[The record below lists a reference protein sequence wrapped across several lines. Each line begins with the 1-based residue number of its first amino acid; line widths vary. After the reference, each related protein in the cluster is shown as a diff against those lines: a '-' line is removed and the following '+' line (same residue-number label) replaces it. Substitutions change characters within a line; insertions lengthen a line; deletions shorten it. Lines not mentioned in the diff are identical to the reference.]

1 MTGATIL
8 RRGSWRVWLLAA
20 RLPTL
25 TVSVS
30 AVLVGT
36 GAAIGGAAAQ
46 ALPALA
52 ALVVAVAIQVG
63 TNYHNDASDYLH
75 GADTKERRGPTRATA
90 AGLLPASRVLGGAY
104 ICFGIAALAGLY
116 LALLHG
122 WLILLVGV
130 LSIAAGIAY
139 TATPFRLGY
148 RGLGDLFVFIFFGV
162 VAVVGTDYVQTGA
175 IRTAA
180 VLASVPVGLLATAV
194 LVVNNL
200 RDLDTDR
207 AAGKR
212 TLAVRLGPGM
222 TRAQYG
228 ICLIAAL
235 MMPGIMRL
243 DEMVGSWF
251 WAPWLTVPQAA
262 YLIAVVATRSDGP
275 ALIRALKGTAQLLLL
290 FSLLFALALGHGPA

>member
-1 MTGATIL
+1 M
-8 RRGSWRVWLLAA
+8 AA

-36 GAAIGGAAAQ
+36 GAAIGAETAQ
-46 ALPALA
+46 ILPALA
-52 ALVVAVAIQVG
+52 ALLVAVAIQVG

-75 GADTKERRGPTRATA
+75 GVDTSERRGPTRATA

-104 ICFGIAALAGLY
+104 VCFGIAALAGLY

-122 WLILLVGV
+122 WLILLVGG

-162 VAVVGTDYVQTGA
+162 VAVVGTDYVQSGA
-175 IRTAA
+175 IRTAT
-180 VLASVPVGLLATAV
+180 VLASIPVGLLATAV

-207 AAGKR
+207 ATGKR
-212 TLAVRLGPGM
+212 TLAVRLGPGV
-222 TRAQYG
+222 TRVQYG

-235 MMPGIMRL
+235 TMPGILRL
-243 DEMVGSWF
+243 EGMVGAWF

-262 YLIAVVATRSDGP
+262 YLIALVATRSDGL
-275 ALIRALKGTAQLLLL
+275 ALIRALKGTAQFLLL
-290 FSLLFALALGHGPA
+290 FSLLFALALAHGPA

>member
-1 MTGATIL
+1 M
-8 RRGSWRVWLLAA
+8 AA
-20 RLPTL
+20 RVPTL

-36 GAAIGGAAAQ
+36 GAAIGAETARP
-46 ALPALA
+46 LPALA

-63 TNYHNDASDYLH
+63 TNYHNDASDFLH
-75 GADTKERRGPTRATA
+75 GVDTNERRGPTRATA

-104 ICFGIAALAGLY
+104 VCFGIAALTGLY

-122 WLILLVGV
+122 WLVLLVGG

-148 RGLGDLFVFIFFGV
+148 RGLGDLFVFIFFGI
-162 VAVVGTDYVQTGA
+162 VAVVGTDYLQSGA
-175 IRTAA
+175 IRTVA
-180 VLASVPVGLLATAV
+180 VLASIPVGLLATAV

-207 AAGKR
+207 ATGKR
-212 TLAVRLGPGM
+212 TLAVRLGPGV
-222 TRAQYG
+222 TRVQYG
-228 ICLIAAL
+228 SCLIAAL
-235 MMPGIMRL
+235 TMPGILRL
-243 DEMVGSWF
+243 ADLVGAWF
-251 WAPWLTVPQAA
+251 WAPWLTVPQAV
-262 YLIAVVATRSDGP
+262 YLIALVATRSDGP

-290 FSLLFALALGHGPA
+290 FSLLFALALAHGPA